1 MNNESDELLKE
12 ITNYLNIINVL
23 SEEEIQFKK
32 FSKEWIDIEQRIIEC
47 ECNLVNLFVLFQIQ
61 RNIDRNNDETEKQL
75 AKELLTLLPVI
86 GLHLYKYFDNMHFK
100 EIIETSLSKSS
111 RVLIDN
117 MIKKLKQ

>member
-23 SEEEIQFKK
+23 SEEQIQFKK

-61 RNIDRNNDETEKQL
+61 RNIDRNNDATEKQL

-100 EIIETSLSKSS
+100 EIIETYLSKSS

-117 MIKKLKQ
+117 IIKKLKQ